1 MKKFLFS
8 ALILKWLNWSASIFT
23 IWLKGED
30 YMDEKDALE
39 IIIKI
44 CGLVLMLSGLIML
57 FSSNYLISIMGVT
70 LTGVGWFLFKIF
82 KVDEN

>member
-1 MKKFLFS
+1 
-8 ALILKWLNWSASIFT
+8 
-23 IWLKGED
+23 
-30 YMDEKDALE
+30 MDEKDALE

-57 FSSNYLISIMGVT
+57 FSSNYLMSIMGVT

>member
-1 MKKFLFS
+1 
-8 ALILKWLNWSASIFT
+8 
-23 IWLKGED
+23 LKGED

>member
-1 MKKFLFS
+1 MRKFLFS
-8 ALILKWLNWSASIFT
+8 ALILKWLNWSASIFI